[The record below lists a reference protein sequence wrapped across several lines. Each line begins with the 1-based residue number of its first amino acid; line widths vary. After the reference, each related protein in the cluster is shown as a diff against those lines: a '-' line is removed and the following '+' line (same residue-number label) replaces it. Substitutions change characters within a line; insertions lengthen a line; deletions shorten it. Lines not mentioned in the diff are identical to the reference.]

1 MARKGV
7 KLWSD
12 EEMAAIDSFFSKH
25 IEDLRVPG
33 KEQCEAAKQ
42 KFPEALKGRDWK
54 GIKFCVYNKI
64 QTKKKQ
70 GTLYNLYRYI
80 VCENFKK
87 VLYYIV
93 NELKE
98 NRNCDSAWFRL
109 LVMQTSLLLYG
120 VILPSPFFIKC
131 CRSSQSW
138 PSNKI
143 KLFSRDFLPNIFFSY
158 IDKILYNV
166 QKTSDTERREEEGD
180 EKSSDKCPWT
190 QPEVCAV
197 EKHMQSFI
205 NDLVT
210 PGKLDCLQVK
220 RRCGAVLRER
230 SWKQI
235 KFYVYNR
242 VLKRRRMQS
251 NEWRSDRQLITVS

>member
-12 EEMAAIDSFFSKH
+12 EEMVAIDSFFSKH

-80 VCENFKK
+80 VCEKFEK

-98 NRNCDSAWFRL
+98 KRNCDSA
-109 LVMQTSLLLYG
+109 
-120 VILPSPFFIKC
+120 
-131 CRSSQSW
+131 
-138 PSNKI
+138 
-143 KLFSRDFLPNIFFSY
+143 
-158 IDKILYNV
+158 
-166 QKTSDTERREEEGD
+166 
-180 EKSSDKCPWT
+180 
-190 QPEVCAV
+190 
-197 EKHMQSFI
+197 
-205 NDLVT
+205 
-210 PGKLDCLQVK
+210 
-220 RRCGAVLRER
+220 
-230 SWKQI
+230 
-235 KFYVYNR
+235 
-242 VLKRRRMQS
+242 
-251 NEWRSDRQLITVS
+251 

>member
-98 NRNCDSAWFRL
+98 NRNCDSA
-109 LVMQTSLLLYG
+109 
-120 VILPSPFFIKC
+120 
-131 CRSSQSW
+131 
-138 PSNKI
+138 
-143 KLFSRDFLPNIFFSY
+143 
-158 IDKILYNV
+158 
-166 QKTSDTERREEEGD
+166 
-180 EKSSDKCPWT
+180 
-190 QPEVCAV
+190 
-197 EKHMQSFI
+197 
-205 NDLVT
+205 
-210 PGKLDCLQVK
+210 
-220 RRCGAVLRER
+220 
-230 SWKQI
+230 
-235 KFYVYNR
+235 
-242 VLKRRRMQS
+242 
-251 NEWRSDRQLITVS
+251 